1 MCGFMRWIFLVC
13 VAVFAAPANAVV
25 FTVGADALCTH
36 SSVFLATLAAGAN
49 GAGMDEI
56 RVATNMNHDG
66 VLAPV
71 VSQNLHVRGGYSD
84 CTDTTP
90 SGRTPLTGTTS
101 GANGT
106 FTTSGTAS
114 GYTLILEDL
123 DLWNAGNSTRRGGAV
138 RIEGSF
144 TVELRSVVVSGNS
157 AGRGG
162 GIYLDGS
169 DGAGLVLTENTV
181 IEENAAAIGGGGIYC
196 QDGGIILMVASSIS
210 ENSAADGG
218 GDPNESG
225 NGGGVALYGCNV
237 VQSGVFGTLGV
248 SGNTAARHGGGY
260 YLRNGAQLT
269 LDGSATA
276 PARIESN
283 QAVETG
289 GGVAVNDTL
298 PAPVGG
304 ISTAFIRNSWVDSN
318 RARSGSGLGL
328 IAGGNI
334 TMQRTL
340 APGACHNGT
349 YCSSLSFND
358 KTAAAT
364 SCVGAAVFA
373 GEASQL
379 RLQNTYIEENC
390 VSDGGWAFRQRLDS
404 QIRIDSSVIA
414 RNGGSSPF
422 FIDGSGVTV
431 NAIPG
436 FTGRLELGWSTVAGH
451 YENIQSAMFYLPS
464 GSPSSTGTLRVYGS
478 LLAER
483 FLQMTDV
490 GGPGSPPPMTLEF
503 DCLLLDSV
511 FAGNAG
517 AIRSFESA
525 APYGM
530 TNPAA
535 NDYRPGSPMAA
546 PVDSCDNS
554 LAVRANGDADLQTGI
569 VDTPK
574 INAFGARDIGAYELV
589 VVAVDAVF
597 GNGFE

>member
-1 MCGFMRWIFLVC
+1 MCGFMRWMFLVG
-13 VAVFAAPANAVV
+13 VAVFAVPAGAVV

-36 SSVFLATLAAGAN
+36 SSVLLATLAAGAN

-71 VSQNLHVRGGYSD
+71 VSQNLHVRGGYSN
-84 CTDTTP
+84 CADTTP
-90 SGRTPLTGTTS
+90 TGRTSLTGTTS

-114 GYTLILEDL
+114 SYTLILEDL
-123 DLWNAGNSTRRGGAV
+123 DLRNAGNSTRRGGAL
-138 RIEGSF
+138 RIEDRF
-144 TVELRSVVVSGNS
+144 TVELRNVVVGGNS

-169 DGAGLVLTENTV
+169 EGAGLVLTENSV
-181 IEENAAAIGGGGIYC
+181 IEENSAAISGGGIYC
-196 QDGGIILMVASSIS
+196 QDGGIILMVSSSIS

-218 GDPNESG
+218 ADPNESG
-225 NGGGVALYGCNV
+225 NGGGVALYDCNL

-248 SGNTAARHGGGY
+248 SGNSAARHGGGY

-269 LDGSATA
+269 MDGSASA
-276 PARIESN
+276 PARVESN
-283 QAVETG
+283 QAVDTG
-289 GGVAVNDTL
+289 GGIAVNDTL

-318 RARSGSGLGL
+318 RAHSGAGLGL
-328 IAGGNI
+328 IAGGSI

-340 APGACHNGT
+340 APGACHNST

-358 KTAAAT
+358 KTAAAPN
-364 SCVGAAVFA
+364 CRGAAVFA

-379 RLQNTYIEENC
+379 RLQNTYVEENC
-390 VSDGGWAFRQRLDS
+390 ISDGGWAFRQRLDS

-422 FIDGSGVTV
+422 FIDGNGVTV

-451 YENIQSAMFYLPS
+451 NENLTGSMFSLPS
-464 GSPSSTGTLRVYGS
+464 ASPSSTGTLRVYGS

-503 DCLLLDSV
+503 DCLMLDSL
-511 FAGNAG
+511 FEGNTG
-517 AIRSFESA
+517 PIRSFKSTP
-525 APYGM
+525 PYGM
-530 TNPAA
+530 VNPTG
-535 NDYRPGSPMAA
+535 NNYRPSGPTAA

-554 LAVRANGDADLQTGI
+554 LAPRANGDADLQTS
-569 VDTPK
+569 VFDTPK

-589 VVAVDAVF
+589 VVVVDAVF